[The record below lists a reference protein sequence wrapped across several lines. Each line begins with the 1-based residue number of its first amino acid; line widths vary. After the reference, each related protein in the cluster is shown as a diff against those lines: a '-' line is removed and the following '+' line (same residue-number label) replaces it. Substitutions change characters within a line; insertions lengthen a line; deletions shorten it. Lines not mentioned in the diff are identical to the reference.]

1 MALVTIDSAT
11 REAVLNAAERIS
23 DLDKIDLSMLSFE
36 QDIKDTCLS
45 LLNMCDDSGY
55 CWVFFYDGK
64 PEAFYG
70 VCETLPGIWS
80 VFGFGTE
87 NFYKIKYT
95 VTKFIKRR
103 VIPIVVAKNAR
114 KAVALVRGDGN
125 KWLQNLGAKIEVVLK
140 GWGKDGSNYTML
152 TWDVKNYE

>member
-1 MALVTIDSAT
+1 MALIKIDRAT
-11 REAVLNAAERIS
+11 PETVLNAAKRIS
-23 DLDKIDLSMLSFE
+23 NVDKIDLGMVSFE
-36 QDIKDTCLS
+36 ENIEDICLS
-45 LLNMCDDSGY
+45 LLDMCDTSGY
-55 CWVFFYDGK
+55 CWVFSYNGQ

-80 VFGFGTE
+80 VFEFGTK

-95 VTKFIKRR
+95 VTKFIKKR

-125 KWLQNLGAKIEVVLK
+125 KWLQFLGANIEVVLK

>member
-11 REAVLNAAERIS
+11 REAVLNSAKRIS
-23 DLDKIDLSMLSFE
+23 NLDKIDLGMLSFE
-36 QDIKDTCLS
+36 ENIEDICLS
-45 LLNMCDDSGY
+45 LLDMCDNSGY
-55 CWVFFYDGK
+55 CWVFSYNNQ

-103 VIPIVVAKNAR
+103 VIPILIAKKAR
-114 KAVALVRGDGN
+114 RAVALVRGDGN

-140 GWGKDGSNYTML
+140 NWGKDGSNYTML

>member
-1 MALVTIDSAT
+1 LALVTIDSAT

-55 CWVFFYDGK
+55 CWVFSYNGQ

-80 VFGFGTE
+80 VFGFGTK

-95 VTKFIKRR
+95 VTKFIKKR

-125 KWLQNLGAKIEVVLK
+125 KWLQFLGAKIEVVLK

>member
-1 MALVTIDSAT
+1 MALIKIDRAT
-11 REAVLNAAERIS
+11 PETVLNAAERIS

-45 LLNMCDDSGY
+45 LLNMCDTSGY

-80 VFGFGTE
+80 VFGFGTK

-95 VTKFIKRR
+95 VTKFIKKR

-125 KWLQNLGAKIEVVLK
+125 KWLQFLGAKIEVVLK

-152 TWDVKNYE
+152 TWDVNRI

>member
-1 MALVTIDSAT
+1 LALVTIDSAT

-55 CWVFFYDGK
+55 CWVFSYNGQ

-95 VTKFIKRR
+95 VTKFIKKR

-125 KWLQNLGAKIEVVLK
+125 KWLQFLGAKIEVVLK

>member
-1 MALVTIDSAT
+1 MALIKIDRAT

-55 CWVFFYDGK
+55 CWVFSYNGQ

-80 VFGFGTE
+80 VFGFGTK

-95 VTKFIKRR
+95 VTKFIKKR

-125 KWLQNLGAKIEVVLK
+125 KWLQFLGAKIEVVLK

>member
-1 MALVTIDSAT
+1 MALIKIDRAT
-11 REAVLNAAERIS
+11 PETVLNAAKRIS
-23 DLDKIDLSMLSFE
+23 NLDKIDLGMLSFE
-36 QDIKDTCLS
+36 ENIEDICLS
-45 LLNMCDDSGY
+45 LLDMCDTSGY
-55 CWVFFYDGK
+55 CWVFSYNGQ

-80 VFGFGTE
+80 VFGFGTK

-95 VTKFIKRR
+95 VTKFIKKR

-125 KWLQNLGAKIEVVLK
+125 KWLQFLGAKIEVVLK
-140 GWGKDGSNYTML
+140 EY
-152 TWDVKNYE
+152 